1 MFVSG
6 RRRRL
11 VTTTSAVSEY
21 AYALNVYD
29 LFLCLLQ
36 QGKQAVIA
44 AAAGHN
50 QPALQPVG
58 AQIGPVGLHARPG
71 GQQQPCS
78 CLGLVSSMP
87 PMCHGPGISHGPSI
101 SLVNPKVTTTAGTRF
116 HTG

>member
-1 MFVSG
+1 MFVGG

-11 VTTTSAVSEY
+11 VTTASAVSEY

-36 QGKQAVIA
+36 QGKQAVMA

-58 AQIGPVGLHARPG
+58 AQNGPVVLHVRPV
-71 GQQQPCS
+71 GQQQP
-78 CLGLVSSMP
+78 
-87 PMCHGPGISHGPSI
+87 
-101 SLVNPKVTTTAGTRF
+101 
-116 HTG
+116 